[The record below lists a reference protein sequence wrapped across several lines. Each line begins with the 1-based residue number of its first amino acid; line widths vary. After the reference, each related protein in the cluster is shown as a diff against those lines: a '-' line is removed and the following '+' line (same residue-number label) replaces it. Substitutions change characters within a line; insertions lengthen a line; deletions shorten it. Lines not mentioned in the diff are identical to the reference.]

1 MMRGK
6 RILIATI
13 AGLVFGVISYLLTLS
28 FAPAVGVSRSG
39 VLAIILSRGVLGF
52 AIGIS
57 ALRVRW
63 CRHGAVM
70 GFIFSLPPAFGAVW
84 QGFGRSGLIWVLVLG
99 IIFGFLVELVTSVLF
114 KARMPENSG
123 GAQPA

>member
-1 MMRGK
+1 MLSGK

-13 AGLVFGVISYLLTLS
+13 AGLIFGVISYLLTLS

-57 ALRVRW
+57 AWRITWWL
-63 CRHGAVM
+63 HGILM
-70 GFIFSLPPAFGAVW
+70 GFIFSLPGAFGAVW
-84 QGFGRSGLIWVLVLG
+84 LGFGRPSLACVLFLG
-99 IIFGFLVELVTSVLF
+99 IIFGFLVELITAVLF
-114 KARMPENSG
+114 KARMPE
-123 GAQPA
+123 P